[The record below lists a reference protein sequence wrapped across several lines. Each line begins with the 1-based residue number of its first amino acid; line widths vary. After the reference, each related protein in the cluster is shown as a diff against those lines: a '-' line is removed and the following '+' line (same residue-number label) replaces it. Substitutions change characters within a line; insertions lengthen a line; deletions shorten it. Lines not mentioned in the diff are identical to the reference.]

1 MLRNLAIWTGGAAM
15 LAATAIDTFAV
26 IGRNIG
32 VPIVGS
38 IELVQAAILV
48 SGTLA
53 LVLTTSADLHAR
65 VRLVTDRVG
74 DRLRARLDRLSLLA
88 TALFFVALAWGSIW
102 LAADLWPGHEI
113 SELLGVPW
121 RLLRLIA
128 NVGLV
133 SCALIGFAATFRRES
148 R

>member
-1 MLRNLAIWTGGAAM
+1 M
-15 LAATAIDTFAV
+15 LAAMAVDTFAV
-26 IGRNIG
+26 VGRNIG

-48 SGTLA
+48 SGTVALA
-53 LVLTTSADLHAR
+53 LATIANCHAR
-65 VRLVTDRVG
+65 VRLVTDRIG
-74 DRLRARLDRLSLLA
+74 DGSRAFLDRLSCLA

-102 LAADLWPGHEI
+102 LAVDLWSGHER

-121 RLLRLIA
+121 RVLRLIA
-128 NVGLV
+128 NAGLV
-133 SCALIGFAATFRRES
+133 SCVLIALAATLHRES